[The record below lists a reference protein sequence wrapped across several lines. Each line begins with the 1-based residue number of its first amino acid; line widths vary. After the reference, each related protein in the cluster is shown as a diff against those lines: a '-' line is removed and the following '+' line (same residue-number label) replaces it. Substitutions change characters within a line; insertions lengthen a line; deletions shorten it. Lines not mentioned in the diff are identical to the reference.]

1 MRPAK
6 ILPIEI
12 TSTSTKTN
20 WAESDGSG
28 WVSNQMP
35 YQWTVIMSVT
45 NQDHSWGGSTTPYVY
60 NGSDINVGDYIATQ
74 SQGRVYKIVEVTSID
89 GAMATLVVEDDLR
102 LNTFSDMEQA
112 GDGSMPTE
120 MGLIFEISNNKPIL
134 FPLPDILPNTLNY
147 EFATQIQ
154 TRWDYTDQE
163 RTIYVEQNNHGMA
176 VGNVVALDSTG
187 AYKKLDTGTAGDDIL
202 IGAVNSIGNPGAHW
216 FSYIPVGIRSNFAL
230 PGAIRIGGY
239 AYVDHNSPGG
249 LLATPAPNGASIPV
263 AIKLSATE
271 TLLLDDTGG
280 GGSDGSKVYVL
291 ASADELATLTV
302 DEGTMAYVADSR
314 APQGIGEYALYIY
327 VNAAWVILSTE
338 DSVRSDARSY
348 LTTLLHTGG
357 ATTSLVQ
364 IGHGCRV
371 VNVNVDITE
380 AFATDAQL
388 RIGDVNDMDRL
399 MADSEC
405 DLSVLGNYETSPNYI
420 YDTTQEHIIEAR
432 YVAGSSTAG
441 TAKITITYV

>member
-20 WAESDGSG
+20 WGESDGSG
-28 WVSNQMP
+28 WISNQMP
-35 YQWTVIMSVT
+35 YQWDVIMTVT
-45 NQDHSWGGSTTPYVY
+45 NQTHSWGGSTTPYIY
-60 NGSDINVGDYIATQ
+60 DGSDINVGDYIATQ
-74 SQGRVYKIVEVTSID
+74 AKGRVYKVIEVTSIA

-102 LNTFSDMEQA
+102 LNTFLDDSQA

-120 MGLIFEISNNKPIL
+120 MGLLFEVSNNKPIL
-134 FPLPDILPNTLNY
+134 FPLPEPLPNTINY
-147 EFATQIQ
+147 EFASQIQ
-154 TRWDYTDQE
+154 TRWDYTDQG
-163 RTIYVEQNNHGMA
+163 RTIYVDQNNHGLA
-176 VGNVVALDSTG
+176 VGQVVALDTNG
-187 AYKKLDTGTAGDDIL
+187 VYKKLDTGTAGDDIL
-202 IGAVNSIGNPGAHW
+202 IGAVNSIGDPGATW
-216 FSYIPVGIRSNFAL
+216 FSYVPVGVRSNFAL
-230 PGAIRIGGY
+230 PAGIRIGGY
-239 AYVDHNSPGG
+239 AYVDHNSPGD
-249 LLATPAPNGASIPV
+249 LLASPAPNGSSIPV
-263 AIKLSATE
+263 AIKLSTTE

-280 GGSDGSKVYVL
+280 GGSDSSKVYVL
-291 ASADELATLTV
+291 ASADDLATLTV
-302 DEGTMAYVADSR
+302 AEGTMAYVADSR

-327 VNAAWVILSTE
+327 ADSAWTLLSTE
-338 DSVRSDARSY
+338 DSVKSDARSY

-357 ATTSLVQ
+357 QTTSLAQ

-371 VNVNVDITE
+371 VNVNVEVTE
-380 AFATDAQL
+380 AFALDAQL

-405 DLSVLGNYETSPNYI
+405 DLNAVGTYETSPNYI